1 MENILGQKQIRIKEG
16 ILQRH
21 ESLMFA
27 HALIFAG
34 IALEEGIQSDEAKP
48 KKSNTKVIV
57 AIIVIAIVIVA
68 ILALAPARSPGVK
81 IVSWS
86 VERNVPFLGDIGG
99 GNGLFTVKVTN
110 SGDATE
116 SKTIWC
122 EFTIG
127 QNTYR
132 EDRSITLAPEQTQTY
147 AITVLI
153 PGFDWYN
160 SGSGRCYLA

>member
-1 MENILGQKQIRIKEG
+1 
-16 ILQRH
+16 
-21 ESLMFA
+21 MFG
-27 HALIFAG
+27 HALIIAG
-34 IALEEGIQSDEAKP
+34 IALVEGIQSDKVKP

-57 AIIVIAIVIVA
+57 AIIVIAIVVVA
-68 ILALAPARSPGVK
+68 VLALVLAGSPGVK

-99 GNGLFTVKVTN
+99 GNALFTEKVTN
-110 SGDATE
+110 SGAATE
-116 SKTIWC
+116 TKTIWC

-132 EDRSITLAPEQTQTY
+132 EDRLITLAPEQTQTY
-147 AITVLI
+147 TITVLI